1 MIARFS
7 AESRQIL
14 PAAAGVI
21 PAFAKKR
28 LRQKSS
34 GRHSRRSRT
43 LPAFLL
49 LLAVACGRPASY
61 EKFVRAD
68 EAAGGVYEF
77 YPEMSDTTA
86 SYDLSF
92 YTAPLSE
99 PLHLEI
105 IWNSQHQETVWFP
118 AGKHRALYRS
128 GIRAGSD
135 TPEMQLRV
143 RPLNAPGDFRGLGI
157 IMHQN
162 DGTR

>member
-1 MIARFS
+1 MIADNTLRSPHHPFGTYVPQGLS
-7 AESRQIL
+7 PS
-14 PAAAGVI
+14 AAG
-21 PAFAKKR
+21 
-28 LRQKSS
+28 
-34 GRHSRRSRT
+34 HC
-43 LPAFLL
+43 LL
-49 LLAVACGRPASY
+49 LAILLIMAVACGRPASY

-77 YPEMSDTTA
+77 CPEMSDTTA

-105 IWNSQHQETVWFP
+105 IWNSQHRETVWFP

-135 TPEMQLRV
+135 TLEMQLRV